1 MRNASCLHSCLS
13 PLGTA
18 RPCAVNILIALE
30 HPNIVDLKG
39 GCCASAQASNCC
51 LQTKQQATPGGAL
64 RPLSPQCHQ
73 NSRRHTACLWPACA
87 ILHCTGVMR
96 RLLPSNDSLSGPAAV
111 VVPPTA
117 AECFFAGRP
126 NLVRRSVQ
134 SLFAQPFSPLS
145 DDGEQGW
152 RRHRECAWHEAQG
165 IRALLQA
172 ALGVKPLYTPP
183 YVRGPHIYEASPL
196 VRPPLRPCR
205 GRRLW
210 REGVSDH
217 GGAARYGP
225 AALRACKS
233 CGVSGQIAGCAA
245 VKRHRAPVPCLLS
258 SLHCVWLQAVSC
270 WMQSWPRDPIPR
282 AMHGPSSAR
291 L

>member
-96 RLLPSNDSLSGPAAV
+96 RLLPSNDVIVDSLSGPAAV
-111 VVPPTA
+111 IVTPTA

-152 RRHRECAWHEAQG
+152 RRHRECAWHGDHGMWDKAQCTH
-165 IRALLQA
+165 ALLQA
-172 ALGVKPLYTPP
+172 VLGIQPVYRAPYMQGPCVCEAPPL
-183 YVRGPHIYEASPL
+183 ES
-196 VRPPLRPCR
+196 LRPCR

-258 SLHCVWLQAVSC
+258 SLHCV
-270 WMQSWPRDPIPR
+270 
-282 AMHGPSSAR
+282 
-291 L
+291 